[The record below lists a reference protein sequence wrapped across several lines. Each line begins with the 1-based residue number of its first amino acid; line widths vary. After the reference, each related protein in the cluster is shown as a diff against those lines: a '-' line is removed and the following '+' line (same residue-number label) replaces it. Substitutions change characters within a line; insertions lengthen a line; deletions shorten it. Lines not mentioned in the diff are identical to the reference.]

1 MHLFKLGSLKNS
13 MYFQLSRWLGNIFQK
28 LWSLKL
34 FGLSELRGARQS
46 ELFVI
51 KSQKTWGMR
60 EGLGFIDG
68 TSFFV
73 WEGYIIR
80 SSDCESGHVWREE
93 ECIDYFRSNLFITV
107 KLFRSK
113 QMENLLGGSFL
124 VWKMFFQVNRKVIFT
139 WMSALESFSQKLIIF
154 FLVLHSIFLI
164 VSFLIILVENVS
176 AKYKHILFSDLIENI
191 IKTRWIQIKLWI
203 LWSSFGPCR
212 PTCSHRCGVESLSS

>member
-34 FGLSELRGARQS
+34 FGRSELRGARPS

-73 WEGYIIR
+73 LEGYIIR

-93 ECIDYFRSNLFITV
+93 ECIDYFRSNLLLWNYSEVNKWKICWGGVF
-107 KLFRSK
+107 LFGRC
-113 QMENLLGGSFL
+113 
-124 VWKMFFQVNRKVIFT
+124 FFKSTERWF
-139 WMSALESFSQKLIIF
+139 SLECL
-154 FLVLHSIFLI
+154 
-164 VSFLIILVENVS
+164 
-176 AKYKHILFSDLIENI
+176 
-191 IKTRWIQIKLWI
+191 R
-203 LWSSFGPCR
+203 
-212 PTCSHRCGVESLSS
+212 